1 MDKKTNVKNNVQRF
15 GRFLSAMVMP
25 NIGMFIAWGFITA
38 LFIPDGYFPNENL
51 SAMVDVL
58 LKYLLPTLIAYS
70 GGKLV
75 GGERG
80 AVIGAIAT
88 AGVIAGADIPMLMGA
103 MIMGPFAGWVIKKFD
118 KAVDN
123 KIPSG
128 FEMLVNNFS
137 VGIIGMLLAIL
148 GYYGIGP
155 LLAALTAIVEG
166 GVDFLISKKLL
177 PLVSIFVEPGKILF
191 LNNAINHGIFT
202 PIGANQVSEM
212 GKSIMYLIE
221 ANPGPGLGILLAYFF
236 FGKGDSK
243 DSSAGAMII
252 HFFGGIH
259 EIYFPYVLMNPYLLL
274 AVIAGGFAGVL
285 TNVLL
290 NTGLRSA
297 ASPGSIIAIMSM
309 AAPGDHIKIMIS
321 VLIATVVSF
330 FIASIFV
337 KRAFARGNST
347 DFEKAKADLASSKA
361 ESKGEE
367 KVEVKVD
374 SNQASTVK
382 EAKDVKKVVFAC
394 DAGMGSSAMGASRFR
409 NAIKDSPYD
418 IEVTHASVSDIP
430 EDADIIVTNENLV
443 ERVDKTKGYEIIPI
457 KNFLAD
463 PNINN
468 LIERFIK

>member
-1 MDKKTNVKNNVQRF
+1 MDKNSNIKNSVQRF

-38 LFIPDGYFPNENL
+38 LFIPKGYLPNEKL
-51 SAMVDVL
+51 AAMVDVL

-88 AGVIAGADIPMLMGA
+88 AGVIAGAEIPMLMGA
-103 MIMGPFAGWVIKKFD
+103 MVMGPFAGWVIKKFD
-118 KAVDN
+118 KSVEG
-123 KIPSG
+123 KIPAG

-137 VGIIGMLLAIL
+137 IGIIGMLLAIL

-155 LLAALTAIVEG
+155 LLAGLTAVLEG

-177 PLVSIFVEPGKILF
+177 PLVSIFVEPAKILF

-243 DSSAGAMII
+243 NSSASAMII
-252 HFFGGIH
+252 HFLGGIH

-274 AVIAGGFAGVL
+274 AVIAGGFSGVL
-285 TNVLL
+285 TNLLL

-297 ASPGSIIAIMSM
+297 ASPGSIIAIMSL

-321 VLIATVVSF
+321 VIIAAVVSF
-330 FIASIFV
+330 LIASIFV
-337 KRAFARGNST
+337 KRAFAKGGAV
-347 DFEKAKADLASSKA
+347 DFEKAKSDLASSKA
-361 ESKGEE
+361 EAKGEV
-367 KVEVKVD
+367 KKEV
-374 SNQASTVK
+374 SATNTVK
-382 EAKDVKKVVFAC
+382 AAKDVHKVVFAC

-418 IEVTHASVSDIP
+418 IEVTHAPVSEIP
-430 EDADIIVTNENLV
+430 EGADIIVTNENLV
-443 ERVDKTKGYEIIPI
+443 ERVDKTKGYEIIAI

-463 PNINN
+463 PNINQ
-468 LIERFIK
+468 LIERFTK